1 MPLFFFLAGLTFK
14 VEKYQSFAILI
25 RTKFN
30 QLIIPYFIFAFVQWL
45 WTVAK
50 QVVLAREALDI
61 GYLCKQFV
69 GIFLQIR
76 TTSFGPGVWF
86 IPCIFCAYIL
96 LFLICTFAS
105 GSRVRLSI
113 SALTCLLIGY
123 YCTFIN
129 LKLPWGWDA
138 AFVAVFFILFVS
150 GVTNPKVSGVHD
162 QIQPEK
168 KSHYRCSLR
177 TCTLE
182 SANNPVERTS
192 NERVK
197 W

>member
-1 MPLFFFLAGLTFK
+1 MCRGMVEKSSNTSFQVVGNRELMQSKRYEWIDFAKGIGIILVIYGHIYFRPGWLNVWLCSFHMPLFFFLAGLTFK

-123 YCTFIN
+123 YYCTFIN
-129 LKLPWGWDA
+129 LKLPWG
-138 AFVAVFFILFVS
+138 
-150 GVTNPKVSGVHD
+150 
-162 QIQPEK
+162 
-168 KSHYRCSLR
+168 
-177 TCTLE
+177 
-182 SANNPVERTS
+182 
-192 NERVK
+192 
-197 W
+197 